1 MTKVKDL
8 LGERKE
14 IFSLSEDATVHEAAN
29 YLRERQIRA
38 VSVCNSE
45 GRPVG
50 VIAQSDISDKV
61 AAEHLCPSWTKVGEI
76 MSTTLVTVTRES
88 NVEECLILM
97 EKNNMYHL
105 LVLDESGRSM
115 GMISAQDV
123 LRVMVSDEK
132 ARADLLQSWAFPS
145 A

>member
-1 MTKVKDL
+1 MTTVKDL
-8 LGERKE
+8 LGNRTD
-14 IFSLSEDATVHEAAN
+14 FYSLREEGTAHDAAR

-38 VSVCNSE
+38 VAVCDDA

-61 AAEHLCPSWTKVGEI
+61 AAEHLCPSWVRVRDV
-76 MSTTLVTVTRES
+76 MSTRLITVTQDS
-88 NVEECLILM
+88 SVEECLRLM
-97 EKNNMYHL
+97 EKNNIYHL
-105 LVLDESGRSM
+105 LVVDKSGQSM

-123 LRVMVSDEK
+123 MRIVISDEK

-145 A
+145 G